1 MLRRNFV
8 PVGRFLKLTDHVNLP
23 MLDIRRINIPRA
35 EICDIL
41 LLSSK
46 RLIDCSMA
54 RTINLGH
61 PVRNIAHKSI
71 EFQCCP
77 SSLRVSRTDC
87 NKVVPFGPVGE
98 PLYEGG

>member
-1 MLRRNFV
+1 
-8 PVGRFLKLTDHVNLP
+8 
-23 MLDIRRINIPRA
+23 
-35 EICDIL
+35 
-41 LLSSK
+41 
-46 RLIDCSMA
+46 MA

-77 SSLRVSRTDC
+77 SSLRLIRTDC

-98 PLYEGG
+98 PLYEGGRTPWSVKAIVWTRKASIDSNEDL